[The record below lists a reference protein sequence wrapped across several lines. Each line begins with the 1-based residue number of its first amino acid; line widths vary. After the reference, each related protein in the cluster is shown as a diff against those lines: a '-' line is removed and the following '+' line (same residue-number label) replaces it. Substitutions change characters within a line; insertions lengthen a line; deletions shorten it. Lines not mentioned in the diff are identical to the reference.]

1 METEKQKQYID
12 TNKTRTNK
20 ITIRVTETELE
31 LINQKAKEAK
41 LPKNQY
47 MINKALEEETTSYNG
62 YLEIIKEI
70 KKIGVNINQVARKIN
85 YTDEV
90 TADDME
96 QLLKEHDK
104 LWQLLKQSILE
115 HPLNEQ

>member
-1 METEKQKQYID
+1 METEKQYID

-20 ITIRVTETELE
+20 ITIRVTDKELE
-31 LINQKAKEAK
+31 LINAKAKESK

-47 MINKALEEETTSYNG
+47 LINQALEEETASYDG

-70 KKIGVNINQVARKIN
+70 KKIGVNINQVARKVN

-90 TADDME
+90 TAADMK
-96 QLLKEHDK
+96 QLLKEHDE
-104 LWQLLKQSILE
+104 LWQLLKRSILE